1 MIKLLSLL
9 QNENMKIY
17 RRLRTWILIGILIA
31 ISCSFSI
38 ISKWTDSGSN
48 EGWEIRAQARLS
60 ANQAY
65 LAENT
70 RLPVLA
76 QEEIRRSILLDQ
88 YRLEHDIPPS
98 ENTLWGM
105 VMSMSVL
112 IQLVTIFTVVI
123 AADIVAGE
131 FAAGTIKLLLI
142 RPAGRSKILLSK
154 YISVS
159 LFSLLLLVV
168 LFASSFLVNGLLYQF
183 SDIGAPYLHVGKDMV
198 VEESS
203 MVLHVLS
210 TYGLKCIE
218 LIMIVTLAFMIS
230 TVFRSS
236 SLAIS
241 MSLLFLFLGQAITNF
256 LSYWSWGRFWLFANT
271 DLTQYIEGKPL
282 MEGMNMTFS
291 IMVLVAYFLLFNF
304 LSWSIF
310 QKRDVAA

>member
-17 RRLRTWILIGILIA
+17 RRLRTWILIGILVA

-38 ISKWTDSGSN
+38 ISRMTDTGTN
-48 EGWEIRAQARLS
+48 EGWEVRAQARLES
-60 ANQAY
+60 NQAY
-65 LAENT
+65 LEESN

-76 QEEIRRSILLDQ
+76 QEEIRRSIVLDQ
-88 YRLEHDIPPS
+88 YRIEHDIPPS

-105 VMSMSVL
+105 VLSMSIL

-131 FAAGTIKLLLI
+131 FATGTIKLLLI
-142 RPAGRSKILLSK
+142 RPAGRAKILLSK

-159 LFSLLLLVV
+159 MFSLLLLVV
-168 LFASSFLVNGLLYQF
+168 LFVSSFLVNGVLYQF
-183 SDIGAPYLHVGKDMV
+183 SDIGSPYLHVAKDMT

-203 MVLHVLS
+203 MVLHVMS

-256 LSYWSWGRFWLFANT
+256 VSYWSWGRFWLFANT

-291 IMVLVAYFLLFNF
+291 IIVLVAYFLLFNF
-304 LSWSIF
+304 LSWTIF

>member
-1 MIKLLSLL
+1 VIKLLSLL

-31 ISCSFSI
+31 ITCSFSI
-38 ISKWTDSGSN
+38 ISKLTDSGTN
-48 EGWEIRAQARLS
+48 AGWESRAQIRLE

-65 LAENT
+65 LAEST

-98 ENTLWGM
+98 ENTVWGM

-159 LFSLLLLVV
+159 LFSLLLLVM
-168 LFASSFLVNGLLYQF
+168 LFASSFLVNGILYQF
-183 SDIGAPYLHVGKDMV
+183 SEIGSPYLHVGKDMI

-203 MVLHVLS
+203 MVLHVMN

-241 MSLLFLFLGQAITNF
+241 MSLLFLFLGQATTNF

-291 IMVLVAYFLLFNF
+291 IIVLVAYFLLFNF
-304 LSWSIF
+304 LSWTIF